1 MIQFKKKGVPLIAT
15 SLALYIGLSGRLLFA
30 DTAPIDAG
38 STNQGVPAGSGA
50 AANSGAVANSASPV
64 QLASTVVTGTADVLV
79 PESPV
84 AAAADLSNI
93 PGGASFIS
101 SDTVE
106 QARVSTAADVLALQP
121 GVYAQSTGGQD
132 AIRISIRGSGLNRG
146 TGFFRSGALFLFDG
160 LPVTGPGGTPFE
172 LFEPLGLNYVEVLRG
187 ANAFD
192 FGALALGG
200 AIDYVSNTGISS
212 PGSELRIEAG
222 SFGYFKEQ
230 LSYGGVHGNFDY
242 YASVTDSD
250 REGYQHHSHSRS
262 SHFEANFGYRIS
274 PNIEDRAY
282 VRYGYTNFS
291 NPGALTRAQL
301 DADPTQAVASA
312 LTANSNRIQPGS
324 TWIGNKTTIKVDP
337 NSTLEV
343 DEVFHN
349 YPIIIDGNNR
359 SNWWQDDV
367 TGRVKYTRT
376 DDILAGPSVTT
387 IALDS
392 TTQVN
397 GGVKDYSYT
406 NYAQAPAN
414 YHGAPIG
421 FYTLLKEANYDG
433 SADNVLV
440 VSNDTEA
447 VRNLWF
453 TTGLQL
459 IQEVRESQI
468 TYSLF
473 APQGTVPADLPPY
486 YSQAHSYLVPRVGAR
501 YELAKGIEVY
511 ANFSGS
517 VEPESA
523 WSFSGGSTATQ
534 NYNLDIL
541 PARAVTAE
549 FGTQG
554 DAGISHW
561 SVSYYHSDLRD
572 EILTAVISPPNV
584 QPAISTEENAS
595 PTTHQGV
602 EAELDTLLWQDGGVT
617 GPKQGIDPTKRRV
630 TFEQAYTWSDFHY
643 NNDPVYGRNRLPGIP
658 ENFYQA
664 ELRYDD
670 PSGLYVSANV
680 QLASGYPIDYADTFY
695 AQPSTVL
702 GATIG
707 YAPAKKGWK
716 AYLDL
721 RNLTDR
727 HYVAS
732 VSPIFNAHG
741 ADAAAFYPGDGFGV
755 FGGFSYQ
762 F

>member
-1 MIQFKKKGVPLIAT
+1 MIQLKKKGVPTIAT
-15 SLALYIGLSGRLLFA
+15 SFALYLGLPACLLFA
-30 DTAPIDAG
+30 DTALTDAG
-38 STNQGVPAGSGA
+38 SSSQGVPANQGA
-50 AANSGAVANSASPV
+50 ASNPSAPTNSAAPV
-64 QLASTVVTGTADVLV
+64 QLGSTVVTGTADVLA

-84 AAAADLSNI
+84 AAAADLSSI
-93 PGGASFIS
+93 PGGASIIS
-101 SDTVE
+101 SETVE
-106 QARVSTAADVLALQP
+106 QARVSTAADVLAFQP

-146 TGFFRSGALFLFDG
+146 TGFFRSGALFMFDG

-172 LFEPLGLNYVEVLRG
+172 LFEPLGLDYVEVLRG

-212 PGSELRIEAG
+212 PGGQLRIEAG
-222 SFGYFKEQ
+222 SFGYYKGQ
-230 LSYGGVHGNFDY
+230 VSYGGVDGNLDY
-242 YASVTDSD
+242 YASITDSD
-250 REGYQHHSHSRS
+250 REGYQHHSQSRS
-262 SHFEANFGYRIS
+262 SRLEANFGYRIS
-274 PNIEDRAY
+274 PNIENRTY

-301 DADPTQAVASA
+301 DADPTQAVPSA

-324 TWIGNKTTIKVDP
+324 TWIGNTTTIKIDP

-376 DDILAGPSVTT
+376 DDVLAGASVTT

-406 NYAQAPAN
+406 NYAQQPAD
-414 YHGAPIG
+414 YKGPPIG

-459 IQEVRESQI
+459 VQAVRESQI

-473 APQGTVPADLPPY
+473 PPQGTVPADLPPN
-486 YSQAHSYLVPRVGAR
+486 YSQAHSYLVPRLGVR
-501 YELAKGIEVY
+501 YELTQGVEVY

-534 NYNLDIL
+534 NYNLNIL
-541 PARAVTAE
+541 PATATTVE

-561 SVSYYHSDLRD
+561 SVSYYHSDLRN
-572 EILTAVISPPNV
+572 EILTAVISPPTV

-595 PTTHQGV
+595 PTTHEGI
-602 EAELDTLLWQDGGVT
+602 EAELDTLLWQEGGVT
-617 GPKQGIDPTKRRV
+617 GPKEGIDPHKRRV
-630 TFEQAYTWSDFHY
+630 TFEQAYTWSNFHY
-643 NNDPVYGRNRLPGIP
+643 NNDPVYGANRLPGIP

-664 ELRYDD
+664 ELRYDE
-670 PSGLYVSANV
+670 PSGVYVSANAEV
-680 QLASGYPIDYADTFY
+680 SSGYPIDYADSFY
-695 AQPSTVL
+695 AQAFAVL
-702 GATIG
+702 GATVG

-716 AYLDL
+716 AYLDF
-721 RNLTDR
+721 RNLTNR

-732 VSPIFNAHG
+732 VSPIFNANG
-741 ADAAAFYPGDGFGV
+741 KDAAAFYPGDGFGV